1 MGVLRASNVD
11 KDGNLFK
18 RYPME
23 VALKRGFSAQTYIVG
38 KFNQKA
44 KEPLMTKAYIEHLIK
59 KKEIKF
65 PICCIID
72 YSVGNQG
79 YGYPY
84 NVCLV
89 ILDKYI
95 EKTYGKIQTSITG
108 KKVYPES
115 FVSYIKENYPVT
127 EWTKQIYG
135 SEF

>member
-1 MGVLRASNVD
+1 M
-11 KDGNLFK
+11 
-18 RYPME
+18 
-23 VALKRGFSAQTYIVG
+23 
-38 KFNQKA
+38 
-44 KEPLMTKAYIEHLIK
+44 IE

-72 YSVGNQG
+72 YSVENQG